1 MADNIANGR
10 QSAEV
15 AAALADPAVASLAR
29 AGAPVLVAGG
39 DPARVI
45 YANDSALALFGA
57 SDCGALT
64 PKLFGSDLPGS
75 LRLAELA
82 RSILPGA
89 AARLERLSFIGADLP
104 GAITALCRRTAGDPS
119 LFVLAGLGLR
129 AGRLRA
135 RPAAAP
141 QAAASHAEPHPA
153 VSDETV
159 AVDGLGAIRAQLQTR
174 FPGLA
179 PARFLW
185 RTDSRNIVL
194 QVTPP
199 LAEIVGPGCADLVGR
214 DLIEAAETL
223 GFDPSGELA
232 EALRAQA
239 TFSRVDVDWPIA
251 GASAAAPVTLGAL
264 PVFDHGAHFEGW
276 RGFGVIHLDRL
287 RQAPFVAGLFQAQDA
302 SAPDEPPAREEPASG
317 DSFLSEHP
325 PSKAEPTETAP
336 SEPAPSEPAPAE
348 MAPIGIWP
356 PEFSGVV
363 VPLRP
368 LAHGRP
374 VTSGEPAEYSGGAEP
389 NGASAR
395 DGEDAESSLVT
406 LAPHERSA
414 FREIAR
420 ALGARGPLEAGDEAP
435 VAPPASPP
443 ATPSASWPAEPQET
457 VEPPASPEAVEVR
470 PAEKFDALFAE
481 ALPVGL
487 VASRGAT
494 LLYANRLAL
503 DWLGYADLAA
513 FSAAGG
519 LRASSRFVA
528 AELAPGQKRTLLL
541 RGANGEA
548 ISADAHCARVDW
560 DGGPADLVT
569 LIRPSATALEQRV
582 GVIEASLRQ
591 RESEIDEIQSM
602 VDAAADGVVL
612 INADGAILGLDRAAE
627 ALLDYDRNQVAGEN
641 FTILLARESH
651 VSALE
656 YFTRAKAGAEKRGRE
671 AIGRTRQGA
680 TTPLHLTIGRLG
692 KTVEG
697 KYCLILRDMSHWR
710 QSERAMDEARARA
723 ERDSQAKSEFL
734 AKVSHE
740 IRTPLNAILGFA
752 EVIMDERFGPVGNER
767 YKDYLRDIHSSGA
780 HVMSLVNDLLDL
792 SKIEAG
798 KLDLS
803 VVAVDANRVVAE
815 CVSLIQPQANREKV
829 ITRLALATRLPPIHA
844 DERSLRQIVLNLLA
858 NAVRYNEPGGQVI
871 VSTALSDSGHAV
883 LRVKD
888 TGIGMTESELGA
900 ALEPFRQVAPSRG
913 GTGLGLPL
921 TKALAEANGAGF
933 SIKSRKNEG
942 TLVEVVFP
950 LAPGAEQVSAGG
962 GKR

>member
-1 MADNIANGR
+1 MADKIANGR
-10 QSAEV
+10 QGAEI

-45 YANDSALALFGA
+45 FANDSALGLFSA
-57 SDCGALT
+57 RDCEALT
-64 PKLFGSDLPGS
+64 GRLFGSDLPGS
-75 LRLAELA
+75 RRLAELA

-89 AARLERLSFIGADLP
+89 AARLERLSFNGEDLP
-104 GAITALCRRTAGDPS
+104 GAITALCRRTAGDPP

-129 AGRLRA
+129 GGRPRA
-135 RPAAAP
+135 RPAAALP
-141 QAAASHAEPHPA
+141 AAPSDSPLEPRPETTH
-153 VSDETV
+153 ETV
-159 AVDGLGAIRAQLQTR
+159 EDDGLGAIRARLRTR
-174 FPGLA
+174 FPGLV

-287 RQAPFVAGLFQAQDA
+287 REAPFVAGPFHAETQEA
-302 SAPDEPPAREEPASG
+302 SAADEPPANDEPATEEV
-317 DSFLSEHP
+317 FLSELP
-325 PSKAEPTETAP
+325 PSDTELGAD
-336 SEPAPSEPAPAE
+336 PAE
-348 MAPIGIWP
+348 ASPVETSPAGIWP

-368 LAHGRP
+368 LTHVRP
-374 VTSGEPAEYSGGAEP
+374 VASGEPVEFSASAEA
-389 NGASAR
+389 NGAPSR
-395 DGEDAESSLVT
+395 DGEETESSLVA

-435 VAPPASPP
+435 AAPPVFRRE
-443 ATPSASWPAEPQET
+443 EPQEID
-457 VEPPASPEAVEVR
+457 EQPAAAETAQNH
-470 PAEKFDALFAE
+470 PAESEERPSETFDARFAE

-487 VASRGAT
+487 VASRGGI
-494 LLYANRLAL
+494 LLHANRIAL
-503 DWLGYADLAA
+503 DWLGYPDLAA

-569 LIRPSATALEQRV
+569 LIRPSATALEQRI

-602 VDAAADGVVL
+602 VEAAADGVVL

-627 ALLDYDRNQVAGEN
+627 ALLGYDRNQVAGEN
-641 FTILLARESH
+641 FNILLARESH

-680 TTPLHLTIGRLG
+680 TMPLHLTIGRLG
-692 KTVEG
+692 KAVEG

-710 QSERAMDEARARA
+710 QTERAMDEARARA
-723 ERDSQAKSEFL
+723 ERDNQAKSEFL

-767 YKDYLRDIHSSGA
+767 YKDYLRDIHASGA

-803 VVAVDANRVVAE
+803 VAPVDANRIVAE

-829 ITRLALATRLPPIHA
+829 ITRLALATRLPPINA

>member
-1 MADNIANGR
+1 MADKIANGR
-10 QSAEV
+10 QCGEI
-15 AAALADPAVASLAR
+15 AAALADPAVASLVR

-45 YANDSALALFGA
+45 YANDSALALFRA
-57 SDCGALT
+57 RDCAALT
-64 PKLFGSDLPGS
+64 ESLFGSGLPAS
-75 LRLAELA
+75 RRLAELA
-82 RSILPGA
+82 GSILPGA
-89 AARLERLSFIGADLP
+89 AARLERLSFNGEDLP
-104 GAITALCRRTAGDPS
+104 GAITALCRRTPGDPS

-129 AGRLRA
+129 GGRSRA
-135 RPAAAP
+135 QLTAARAAAP
-141 QAAASHAEPHPA
+141 SDVPLEPGAETAHEA
-153 VSDETV
+153 VADE
-159 AVDGLGAIRAQLQTR
+159 GLGAIRARLRAR
-174 FPGLA
+174 FPGLV

-264 PVFDHGAHFEGW
+264 PVFDQSAHFDGW

-287 RQAPFVAGLFQAQDA
+287 REAPFVAGPFHAEVREA
-302 SAPDEPPAREEPASG
+302 SAPDEPPAKDDMGSG
-317 DSFLSEHP
+317 EVLLSELSP
-325 PSKAEPTETAP
+325 PATELLETELGTEP
-336 SEPAPSEPAPAE
+336 SEAAPARTS
-348 MAPIGIWP
+348 PGGIWP

-368 LAHGRP
+368 LAHVRP
-374 VTSGEPAEYSGGAEP
+374 VTSGEPAELSASAEA
-389 NGASAR
+389 NGAPAR

-435 VAPPASPP
+435 AAPS
-443 ATPSASWPAEPQET
+443 ATPSDSRAREPQET
-457 VEPPASPEAVEVR
+457 IEQPAAAKAVEER
-470 PAEKFDALFAE
+470 AAETFDARFAE

-487 VASRGAT
+487 VASRGGI
-494 LLYANRLAL
+494 LLYANRIAL
-503 DWLGYADLAA
+503 DWLGYPDLAA

-541 RGANGEA
+541 RAANGEA

-569 LIRPSATALEQRV
+569 LIRPSASALEQRI

-602 VDAAADGVVL
+602 VEAAADGVVL

-627 ALLDYDRNQVAGEN
+627 ALLGYDRNQVAGEN
-641 FTILLARESH
+641 FSILLARESH
-651 VSALE
+651 ISALE

-671 AIGRTRQGA
+671 AIGRARQGA
-680 TTPLHLTIGRLG
+680 TMPLHLTIGRLG
-692 KTVEG
+692 KAVEG

-710 QSERAMDEARARA
+710 QTERAMDEARARA

-767 YKDYLRDIHSSGA
+767 YKDYLRDIHASGA

-803 VVAVDANRVVAE
+803 MAPVDANRIVAE

-829 ITRLALATRLPPIHA
+829 ITRLALATQLPAIHA

-933 SIKSRKNEG
+933 TIKSRKNEG